1 MHTATISPPLHGL
14 GIRIVNRPDL
24 ENVRRL
30 DRAPMPMIA
39 DMQRSGIRVDPGA
52 LISLNTKLTTQ
63 MGELDRHVEGLT
75 GVKVNLGS
83 GDQLAWLLFKHLKL
97 KQNGREKWTRSKK
110 RLAADSDVLKAMVS
124 QHPAIRPILDWKER
138 EKLRSTYTLSLA
150 AKRDS
155 ESRIHTDF
163 GTITAETGRLTSTD
177 PNLQNI
183 PVRTKLGQE
192 IRAAFVSRPGNV
204 MGSVDASQIEMRQNA
219 HDAQCPAL
227 MDIFWS
233 FQDVYWATAEL
244 MYKRVFSED
253 ERKNGIV
260 ESGAAEG
267 LSYKAW
273 FRFNAKTTALM
284 TAYDTSPGGLYD
296 QFLITSPEAWQAASQ
311 EEGEAA
317 CALIIKEYFT
327 VFKEILTRRAVH
339 HRRAFKYMMAWD
351 MWGRIRWIPQVKSVL
366 RWVVSEGLR
375 AAGNLAGQGGAAGI
389 MKLWMALV
397 QRDLVEAK
405 YGRHGLEVLVQVHD
419 ELVVEGKRNV
429 VQDFLEDAADILC
442 NMFVSSQYQEYYSV
456 PLGADFKVGEKWS
469 DLKD

>member
-1 MHTATISPPLHGL
+1 MHTATISPPLHGT
-14 GIRIVNRPDL
+14 GVRIVNRVDL
-24 ENVRRL
+24 ENVARL
-30 DRAPMPMIA
+30 DRCPMPMIA
-39 DMQRSGIRVDPGA
+39 DMERIGIRVDAGA
-52 LISLNTKLTTQ
+52 LVGLNAKLTTQ
-63 MGELDRHVEGLT
+63 MADLDREVERLT
-75 GVKVNLGS
+75 GTKINIGS

-124 QHPAIRPILDWKER
+124 QHVAIRPILDWKER

-155 ESRIHTDF
+155 DSRIHTDF

-183 PVRTKLGQE
+183 PARTQLGQE
-192 IRAAFVSRPGNV
+192 IRDAFVPRQGNV

-219 HDAQCPAL
+219 HGSQDPAM

-233 FQDVYWATAEL
+233 FKDFYWETAEL
-244 MYKRVFSED
+244 MYKRPFSPD

-260 ESGAAEG
+260 ESGPAAG
-267 LSYKAW
+267 LSYKGW
-273 FRFNAKTTALM
+273 YRFNAKTTALM

-296 QFLITSPEAWQAASQ
+296 QFLITSPEAWQKGTQ

-317 CALIIKEYFT
+317 CALIIKDYFS
-327 VFKEILTRRAVH
+327 VFSGLLKRRAVH
-339 HRRAFKYMMAWD
+339 HKRAFRWMLVWD
-351 MWGRIRWIPQVKSVL
+351 MWGRIRWIPQVKSVH
-366 RWVVSEGLR
+366 RWVVQEGLR
-375 AAGNLAGQGGAAGI
+375 AAGNLEGQGGAAGI
-389 MKLWMALV
+389 MKLWMALC
-397 QRDLVEAK
+397 QRLIDLK
-405 YGRHGLEVLVQVHD
+405 YRKHGLEVLVQVHD

-429 VQDFLEDAADILC
+429 VQDFLEDAAYILC

-456 PLGADFKVGEKWS
+456 PLGADFKVGEKWG